1 MNQNQIP
8 VFPPHRVWNFGIPC
22 HTGEEEG
29 LWPLFLHSRFV
40 AGRLRIGGPSSIDKT
55 AVAALPSLIPGGN
68 H

>member
-29 LWPLFLHSRFV
+29 LWPLFLHHGLWPQ
-40 AGRLRIGGPSSIDKT
+40 GRD
-55 AVAALPSLIPGGN
+55 
-68 H
+68 